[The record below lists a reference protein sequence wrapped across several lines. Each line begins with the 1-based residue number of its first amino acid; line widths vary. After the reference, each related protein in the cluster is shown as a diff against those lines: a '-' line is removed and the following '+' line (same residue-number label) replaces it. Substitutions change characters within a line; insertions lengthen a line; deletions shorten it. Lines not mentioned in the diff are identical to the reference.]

1 VSELRPVAP
10 GVSLLRAPNAGLMT
24 GSGTNTYLLGQ
35 RDVVVVDPGSADAN
49 FVALIL
55 SVLRTWQARLAAVWL
70 THAHPDHAGNV
81 GALCAATGAPLLAW
95 HSPNQVYP
103 VDDLP
108 KPARAA
114 KHGDAIT
121 VDDSSYQVLHT
132 PGHASD
138 HLCFYRSLDGLLL
151 SGDLI
156 NQGNTVVIAR
166 PDGDMRQY
174 LASLQLIRELSP
186 IRILPGHGEPVE
198 GAALYVESY
207 IRHRRM
213 REAQLLDV
221 LGEEWLS
228 PYDCLARLYPALGHG
243 LGAVAL
249 QQIDAHLA
257 LLHEDGVV
265 RRDDVLGLYQR
276 VSG

>member
-1 VSELRPVAP
+1 MSELRPVAP

-35 RDVVVVDPGSADAN
+35 REVVLVDPGSADAS

-55 SVLRTWQARLAAVWL
+55 SVLHASQARLAAVWL

-103 VDDLP
+103 VDHLP
-108 KPARAA
+108 KPARAVG
-114 KHGDAIT
+114 HGDVIT
-121 VDDSSYQVLHT
+121 VEDSRYEVLHT

-138 HLCFYRSLDGLLL
+138 HLCFYRGLDGLLL

-174 LASLQLIRELSP
+174 LASLQMIRELSP
-186 IRILPGHGEPVE
+186 SRILPGHGEPVE
-198 GAALYVESY
+198 AASLYVESY

-221 LGEEWLS
+221 LGEDWLS
-228 PYDCLARLYPALGHG
+228 SYDCLARLYPSLDQG

-257 LLHEDGVV
+257 LLHEDGLV
-265 RRDDVLGLYQR
+265 RRDDALGLYQR